1 MNILV
6 ISNCELNPNQ
16 GSGYVICG
24 FASEM
29 RRRGHFVTAYGPEH
43 FLPWPKTRRLK
54 RIRLLVGYTAK
65 ALREVITKKRRY
77 DVIELW
83 GSVGWLA
90 CLIIKRCRL
99 GRYIV
104 VSRSNGLEPHYRES
118 TEEKKLRRSL
128 MSMFLNFTDSLGYAN
143 ADLLTLVSNYDEEY
157 AILKR
162 YREKKSIITI
172 ENPLRQEFLKQ
183 RFVERQ
189 KFVMGYVGSWTDRK
203 GCQQLIKT
211 INLLNINGYKGE
223 WLIIGIGAAGKKEI
237 LNNTALTFDQVI
249 ENVSRNELIS
259 YYNQMSMLIVLSWYE
274 SFGMVSSEAMSCGA
288 LLVST
293 NVGFANSLIDGK
305 NYIKIDRNKCAEN
318 ASLIIDI
325 QQHWHHYKQ
334 MAMEG
339 QQRVQTLEWQKAADT
354 LEEVYS
360 RHLNI

>member
-1 MNILV
+1 
-6 ISNCELNPNQ
+6 
-16 GSGYVICG
+16 
-24 FASEM
+24 
-29 RRRGHFVTAYGPEH
+29 
-43 FLPWPKTRRLK
+43 
-54 RIRLLVGYTAK
+54 
-65 ALREVITKKRRY
+65 
-77 DVIELW
+77 
-83 GSVGWLA
+83 
-90 CLIIKRCRL
+90 
-99 GRYIV
+99 
-104 VSRSNGLEPHYRES
+104 
-118 TEEKKLRRSL
+118 
-128 MSMFLNFTDSLGYAN
+128 MFLNFTDSLGYAN

-259 YYNQMSMLIVLSWYE
+259 YYNQMSMLIVLSCYE

-325 QQHWHHYKQ
+325 QQHWESYKHI
-334 MAMEG
+334 AMEG